1 MRFVI
6 FFLSVVVALIAA
18 IYSVYC
24 ITSSKE
30 DESQLE
36 ETGKETLSKSRSKRR
51 KGRGHKSKNRSCG
64 GGSEYSFRKRG
75 GWGIWDLF
83 SGYYIYATIK
93 RICGRE
99 VRIPMCQTFPD
110 R

>member
-1 MRFVI
+1 MNRNWRKPAKKLFPRVAV
-6 FFLSVVVALIAA
+6 SVEKVVV
-18 IYSVYC
+18 
-24 ITSSKE
+24 TSPKIDPVAVAVSTLFE
-30 DESQLE
+30 NVADGESG
-36 ETGKETLSKSRSKRR
+36 T
-51 KGRGHKSKNRSCG
+51 
-64 GGSEYSFRKRG
+64 F
-75 GWGIWDLF
+75 F